1 MRSWIVSN
9 NFTKKSFTKFKEA
22 VEFFKS
28 LIKSHIEVNE
38 YFYDE
43 CGYPTVENKYFYDK
57 LSNALISDNEIV
69 ISQRSEMLMS
79 SLLWEEVNKSSEYI
93 RESIKKDYHY
103 SGEGENG
110 EKEFIDIVNKDD
122 ELLLQIEHLKDEDKT
137 CVHSNAFIFNNP
149 HLTYYFYS
157 KQEVGVIENNHMVNK
172 QLDAFIKL
180 EAIDSLN

>member
-110 EKEFIDIVNKDD
+110 GIRAADRPPG
-122 ELLLQIEHLKDEDKT
+122 T
-137 CVHSNAFIFNNP
+137 GGRSHSIPEARPQAANAAHPAVRRSAPSGGRTARSGQQRKGRAEISGRKGNGAG
-149 HLTYYFYS
+149 L
-157 KQEVGVIENNHMVNK
+157 
-172 QLDAFIKL
+172 
-180 EAIDSLN
+180 